1 MSDGNPR
8 LHFGGPDRP
17 PRHLRTLLRNKVDA
31 VPAGGSIVWAT
42 YYFRDRDL
50 AEALIAASD
59 RGVAVTLHV
68 EGHPRRASV
77 NQQVIDRL
85 RRHGLNGGL
94 HVHAPTLPMLAG
106 AHPHLHSKIYAFSH
120 PEPVALVGSF
130 NPSGDVPED
139 AEVIA
144 EIGDQDRGHNLLVE
158 LIDPALVTALVG
170 HVTALHRPF
179 ARMRPAQN
187 RAIASADTRIWFYPR
202 LRTDILGGHMRAA
215 GAGSRIRGAISHLKQ
230 GDLVNGL
237 ARAARAGASV
247 RLIVHDTERRVP
259 EAAVSMLAAAGV
271 EIGRYRHADHLP
283 LHAKLLLVEDR
294 GVETAW
300 FGSFNY
306 NPRSRWLNREL
317 LVASRERAIVEALGD
332 RFETIAAE
340 IAAVARERRA
350 PSFCHERMN

>member
-1 MSDGNPR
+1 MSSTISAGMSDGDPR

-17 PRHLRTLLRNKVDA
+17 PRVLRTLLRNKVDA
-31 VPAGGSIVWAT
+31 VPAGGAIVWAT

-50 AEALIAASD
+50 ADALIAASD

-77 NQQVIDRL
+77 NHHVIERL

-94 HVHAPTLPMLAG
+94 HVHAPALPMLAK
-106 AHPHLHSKIYAFSH
+106 AHAHLHSKIYAFTH
-120 PEPVALVGSF
+120 PQPVALVGSF

-139 AEVIA
+139 ADVIA
-144 EIGDQDRGHNLLVE
+144 EIGDQDRGHNLLIE
-158 LIDPALVTALVG
+158 LTDPVLVTALVR
-170 HVTALHRPF
+170 HVQALHRPF

-187 RAIASADTRIWFYPR
+187 QVIASTDTQIWFYPR
-202 LRTDILGGHMRAA
+202 LRTDILGGHIRAA
-215 GAGSRIRGAISHLKQ
+215 GPASRIRGAISHLKQ
-230 GDLVNGL
+230 GDLANDL

-247 RLIVHDTERRVP
+247 RLLVHDTERRVP
-259 EAAVSMLAAAGV
+259 EAAVAMLAAAGV
-271 EIGRYRHADHLP
+271 DIGRYRHAEHLP
-283 LHAKLLLVEDR
+283 LHAKFLLVAER
-294 GVETAW
+294 GCETAW

-317 LVASRERAIVEALGD
+317 LVASRGRAIVEALGD

-340 IAAVARERRA
+340 TAAIAR
-350 PSFCHERMN
+350 PC